1 MNDSKILPF
10 VLLQGL
16 IFGSSMVVSRF
27 SLGQF
32 DPRAYVSLRL
42 LIAGLAHAS
51 VYGLIRSRPFPRDR
65 SLWMRAG
72 TLGVMGPAIPMVC
85 VVSSLQYMASSV
97 ASLLITLNPVL
108 VVLMSHFFLA
118 DERLSW
124 RRLLGVLVAFGGAAI
139 LLIQGETGLGHFV
152 QADWRGY
159 AWLLGGMISSAAG
172 SVYAHRYLRK
182 ADAFDVAS
190 IRMFAAGLVL
200 VPLTSL
206 TVGYDLSR
214 LQTSGLAA
222 LIYAGIVGAFLAL
235 VLAFYILKRF
245 GAPGLSLSSYVV
257 PVVTAVLGVIF
268 LHEKVTPTM
277 IASTGVI
284 FLGIAL
290 LNYRP
295 RMPREAQ
302 IRP

>member
-16 IFGSSMVVSRF
+16 IFGSSMVVSRY

-51 VYGLIRSRPFPRDR
+51 VYGVMRSRPFPRER
-65 SLWMRAG
+65 SLWVRAG
-72 TLGVMGPAIPMVC
+72 VLGVMGPAIPMVC
-85 VVSSLQYMASSV
+85 VVSSMQYMASSV
-97 ASLLITLNPVL
+97 ASLLITLNPAL

-118 DERLSW
+118 DERLTS
-124 RRLLGVLVAFGGAAI
+124 RRILGVLVAFSGGAI
-139 LLIQGETGLGHFV
+139 LLMEGETGLGQFAR
-152 QADWRGY
+152 ADWRGY
-159 AWLLGGMISSAAG
+159 AWIVAGMLFSAGG
-172 SVYAHRYLRK
+172 SVYAHRYLRE

-190 IRMFAAGLVL
+190 IRMFAAGLLL
-200 VPLTSL
+200 VPVTLL

-214 LQTSGLAA
+214 LQISGVAA
-222 LIYAGIVGAFLAL
+222 LAYGGIVGAFAAF

-245 GAPGLSLSSYVV
+245 GAPGLSLASYVV
-257 PVVTAVLGVIF
+257 PVVTAVLGVLF
-268 LHEKVTPTM
+268 LGEKVTLTM
-277 IASTGVI
+277 IVSTGLI

-295 RMPREAQ
+295 RMPREGQ
-302 IRP
+302 IRA